1 MVLFN
6 SVIGIKPISDTV
18 IFYLNIIK
26 VITYDININLI
37 VFNNKYLSAFEYVF
51 VLLSLALFFLS
62 ERSFLKSELNTG
74 SDIIF

>member
-26 VITYDININLI
+26 IITYDININLI

-51 VLLSLALFFLS
+51 VLFKPCLILLVRKKFP
-62 ERSFLKSELNTG
+62 
-74 SDIIF
+74 